1 MAYFKLRSFDLT
13 ELKVSKVY
21 EIGLQRY
28 VAKNKFLY
36 TKIYVYINS
45 KIMWK
50 CYSIKLDTIY
60 IIFT

>member
-1 MAYFKLRSFDLT
+1 MSGFLIQLRDKGFNLMAYFKLRSFDLT

-45 KIMWK
+45 KIM
-50 CYSIKLDTIY
+50 
-60 IIFT
+60 

>member
-1 MAYFKLRSFDLT
+1 MSGFLIQLRDKGFDRMAYFKLRSFDLT

-21 EIGLQRY
+21 DIGLQRY

-45 KIMWK
+45 KIM
-50 CYSIKLDTIY
+50 
-60 IIFT
+60 